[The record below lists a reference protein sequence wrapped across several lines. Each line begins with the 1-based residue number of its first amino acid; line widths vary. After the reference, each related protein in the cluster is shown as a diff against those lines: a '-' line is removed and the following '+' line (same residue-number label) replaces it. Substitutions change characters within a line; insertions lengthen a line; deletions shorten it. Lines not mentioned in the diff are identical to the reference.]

1 MPIRSSATNTS
12 PVAKH
17 VSYAPPHGETGS
29 ANETDNAL
37 LAVVRAMARAEAPRW
52 FQQANEQG
60 ALSMATAILLFALA
74 LLALGGLIALRSW
87 VSLGGVAP

>member
-1 MPIRSSATNTS
+1 MHIRRSAANTS
-12 PVAKH
+12 PTTKH
-17 VSYAPPHGETGS
+17 VPYAPPHGETGS

-37 LAVVRAMARAEAPRW
+37 LAVVRAMARAEAKRL
-52 FQQANEQG
+52 FEQASEQG